1 MVSLILRRDM
11 IKWIAKMN
19 WRKVLLI
26 GFLYTVIATIIRQV
40 EMMWTLKYYM
50 MPQYSGVWSKLM
62 MPSVGPPPFEFMV
75 TSMILTFA
83 SGMALA
89 IIYYYLK
96 EYLPTGFWKRST
108 FFADIL
114 VSTSFIFFT
123 LPAYLLFNLPMALLG
138 WWFVST
144 FVIVLLTSVLM
155 VKIVK

>member
-1 MVSLILRRDM
+1 MN
-11 IKWIAKMN
+11 IKWISKIH
-19 WRKVLLI
+19 WGKVLLVAL
-26 GFLYTVIATIIRQV
+26 LYTIIATIVRQMEV
-40 EMMWTLKYYM
+40 IWTMKYYIQ
-50 MPQYSGVWSKLM
+50 PAYFGVWSKLM
-62 MPSVGPPPFEFMV
+62 MPTAGPPPPEFMI
-75 TSMILTFA
+75 TSLILTFA
-83 SGMALA
+83 SGMGLT

-123 LPAYLLFNLPMALLG
+123 LPVYLLFNLPTALLG

-144 FVIVLLTSVLM
+144 FVIVLLTSVLI

>member
-1 MVSLILRRDM
+1 MN
-11 IKWIAKMN
+11 IKWISMIH
-19 WRKVLLI
+19 WGKVLLI
-26 GFLYTVIATIIRQV
+26 GLLYTIISTVVRQL
-40 EMMWTLKYYM
+40 EIIWTMKYYTQ
-50 MPQYSGVWSKLM
+50 PQYFGVWSKLM
-62 MPSVGPPPFEFMV
+62 MPSAGPPPFEFMV

-96 EYLPTGFWKRST
+96 DYLPKGFWHRAT
-108 FFADIL
+108 FFADVL

-123 LPAYLLFNLPMALLG
+123 LPVYLLFNVPVALLG

-144 FVIVLLTSVLM
+144 FVVLFLTSILI